1 MGLFDR
7 FKKNKSTS
15 NEEQSKTTSTT
26 EVEETQVSAPET
38 QDILETPETNNAQLP
53 DNPSEYCLKA
63 FDFVQNVLNLG
74 GFNCTTVVTETEN
87 SISISIS
94 GDDASLLIGYRGDVL
109 DNLQYLA
116 SISVRPYA
124 VKNKKLIIDVLE
136 YRQKREN
143 TLNSLALKLADKA
156 YKTQTEQKLEPMN
169 AFDRRVVHS
178 ALNESDIVTTKS
190 AGKEPRRFVII
201 VPNPLPEPDLYN
213 HQDRNDF
220 KRNGAG
226 KTRSFGQKKKMF

>member
-7 FKKNKSTS
+7 FKKNKSNS
-15 NEEQSKTTSTT
+15 SDELNKEEAV
-26 EVEETQVSAPET
+26 VEEKPTEKAKESNFLLPE
-38 QDILETPETNNAQLP
+38 
-53 DNPSEYCLKA
+53 NPSEYCIKA
-63 FDFVQNVLNLG
+63 FEFVQSVINLG
-74 GFNCTTVVTETEN
+74 GFNCFITVTETESN
-87 SISISIS
+87 ISINLS

-116 SISVRPYA
+116 SISIRPYA
-124 VKNKKLIIDVLE
+124 IKNKKLVIDVLD
-136 YRQKREN
+136 YRKKREN
-143 TLNSLALKLADKA
+143 TLNSLALRLADKA
-156 YKTQTEQKLEPMN
+156 YSTQTEQKLEPMN

-178 ALNESDIVTTKS
+178 ALNDSEIVTTKS

-213 HQDRNDF
+213 PQDRNDF

-226 KTRSFGQKKKMF
+226 KTRSFGQKKKLF